1 MATGG
6 FDMGMLSQLLGNG
19 MDPGIDAKF
28 SNPKGGTAWNAN
40 FSMPISSGEGNAMQA
55 NPMLSPEMNPMQ
67 ADPSL
72 ASGVAGGQPA
82 EPQGMWDK
90 FGNFIGSNQGKA
102 MTYNIANILGA
113 MGGGDMG
120 KLAQSMAQGGMYGL
134 RQDEMMN
141 RQDASQNRVLSAIL
155 GNKSADFR

>member
-6 FDMGMLSQLLGNG
+6 FDMGMLSQLLGNKELGTSITSAPGQTEG
-19 MDPGIDAKF
+19 MMNVKIPMG
-28 SNPKGGTAWNAN
+28 AN
-40 FSMPISSGEGNAMQA
+40 GA
-55 NPMLSPEMNPMQ
+55 MQ

-72 ASGVAGGQPA
+72 APGVVGGQPA
-82 EPQGMWDK
+82 APPQGMMDK
-90 FGNFIGSNQGKA
+90 FGNFMGSNQGKA

>member
-40 FSMPISSGEGNAMQA
+40 FSMPISSGEGNAMEA

-67 ADPSL
+67 PNQAL
-72 ASGVAGGQPA
+72 APGAAGTP

-90 FGNFIGSNQGKA
+90 FGNFMGSNKGKA
-102 MTYNIANILGA
+102 LTYNLANILGA
-113 MGGGDMG
+113 MGGGKMG
-120 KLAQSMAQGGMYGL
+120 DLAQSMAQGGMYGL

-141 RQDASQNRVLSAIL
+141 RQDASQNKVLAAIM
-155 GNKSADFR
+155 GNKSPDFT